1 MVSDKNHGTVL
12 NECVPEPEL
21 PGYPMRYHP
30 RIVAL
35 RLQVDTLPV
44 DPSYRCWLLRSIKR
58 YADQIVERPVDA
70 GWDDLEA
77 LQQVTLGDIME
88 ANMER
93 LPLRFEVMDS
103 PLVVHIPH
111 SSTWIPDEDR
121 QSFLLADAELEREQ
135 ILMIDH
141 QTDLLFTTPAKQHTT
156 VVFPVSRLLVDPER
170 FLDDAAE
177 PMSVQ
182 GMGVLYTHTAA
193 GNLMRKPPT
202 TIERARLV
210 DTWYRPHHQRLTL
223 TLDKLFQ
230 QHPTLLLVDGHSFP
244 SQPLTCDLD
253 QTTERPDIC
262 LGTDPFH
269 TPPWLIDAARD
280 FFCQAGYRVE
290 VDRPYSGALVPMA
303 HYLKTR
309 NLLALMIEVNRRL
322 YCDESTGRT
331 HEGFETTRRVVTE
344 CLDYLA
350 RALTRVTTGR

>member
-1 MVSDKNHGTVL
+1 MASDNTNDTRL
-12 NECVPEPEL
+12 NQ
-21 PGYPMRYHP
+21 G
-30 RIVAL
+30 
-35 RLQVDTLPV
+35 
-44 DPSYRCWLLRSIKR
+44 
-58 YADQIVERPVDA
+58 
-70 GWDDLEA
+70 
-77 LQQVTLGDIME
+77 VTLGDVME

-93 LPLRFEVMDS
+93 QPFRFEVMGS

-111 SSTWIPDEDR
+111 SSTWIPDEDK
-121 QSFLLADAELEREQ
+121 QSFLLADAELEHEQ
-135 ILMIDH
+135 IRMTDH
-141 QTDLLFTTPAKQHTT
+141 HTDRLFTSPAEQHTT
-156 VVFPVSRLLVDPER
+156 VVFSVSRLLVDPER

-193 GNLMRKPPT
+193 GNLMRNPPT

-230 QHPTLLLVDGHSFP
+230 EHPTLLLVDAHSFP

-269 TPPWLIDAARD
+269 TPPWLIDTTRD

-303 HYLKTR
+303 HFRKTR

-322 YCDESTGRT
+322 YCDESTGRI

-344 CLDYLA
+344 CLDFLA
-350 RALTRVTTGR
+350 IVLTQVTKQAGGFDPAYVPHHSEREL